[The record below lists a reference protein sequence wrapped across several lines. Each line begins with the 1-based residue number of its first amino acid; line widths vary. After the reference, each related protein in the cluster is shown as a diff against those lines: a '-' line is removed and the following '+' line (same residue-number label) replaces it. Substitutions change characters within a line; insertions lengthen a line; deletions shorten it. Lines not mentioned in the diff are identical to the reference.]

1 MRPSQPV
8 RKRALALA
16 GASRAGLERRERTCA
31 CKRHRL
37 VGRARLEAP
46 SPTTS
51 RGPILSRCSSVMV
64 SGTSVFSRG
73 LRGAVHDR
81 HEEHALPAP
90 GVRRRLGDLCEMTK
104 RRIRL
109 PRSPWRSSADRAPLR
124 APTRLRPWSA
134 TGDESR
140 YGACVTQSA
149 CRPPSSRVSSPCWPA
164 TDWDPGLRN
173 RALIPAL
180 HRGGP
185 GHL

>member
-37 VGRARLEAP
+37 VGRARLEAAIANDLARSDPKPVQLGHGVGHQRVLARAARRGPRPPRGTRAPRAGCSP
-46 SPTTS
+46 SPRRS
-51 RGPILSRCSSVMV
+51 
-64 SGTSVFSRG
+64 
-73 LRGAVHDR
+73 LRD
-81 HEEHALPAP
+81 
-90 GVRRRLGDLCEMTK
+90 DK